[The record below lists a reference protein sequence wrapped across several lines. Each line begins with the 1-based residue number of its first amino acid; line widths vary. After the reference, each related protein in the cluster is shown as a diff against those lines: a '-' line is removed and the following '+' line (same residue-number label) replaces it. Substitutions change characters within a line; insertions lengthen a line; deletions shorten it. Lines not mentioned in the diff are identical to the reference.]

1 MDFGV
6 HLNTDFQTLIFFSNA
21 KLKAWG
27 ENLNSVPKEMK
38 QNLKKNPSD
47 ASASLTMSNY
57 AVNTQRAILRFK
69 ADTFITALVLTQT
82 LDEVF
87 PPLCFY

>member
-1 MDFGV
+1 
-6 HLNTDFQTLIFFSNA
+6 
-21 KLKAWG
+21 
-27 ENLNSVPKEMK
+27 
-38 QNLKKNPSD
+38 
-47 ASASLTMSNY
+47 MSNY

>member
-1 MDFGV
+1 MSINSGWLLLGKTEDVDCRLIALFCEVPKCVCMDFGV

-38 QNLKKNPSD
+38 QNLKKPF
-47 ASASLTMSNY
+47 
-57 AVNTQRAILRFK
+57 RC
-69 ADTFITALVLTQT
+69 
-82 LDEVF
+82 
-87 PPLCFY
+87 LCVAHNEQLCS